1 MGLNTTAVYISQE
14 TYRRVTRQAR
24 KAGKAPDDWTREVI
38 EAALQTREQARPQT
52 TLDVLRSAGRVRP
65 LSDALR
71 RKIIPGVTLD
81 EVRKALSEAPG
92 PSLSEIIAEQRGATL

>member
-1 MGLNTTAVYISQE
+1 MGLNMAAVYISQE
-14 TYRRVTRQAR
+14 TYRRVASQAR

-38 EAALQTREQARPQT
+38 EAALQMREPIRPRT
-52 TLDVLRSAGRVRP
+52 TPEVLRSAGRVRP

-71 RKIIPGVTLD
+71 RRIIPGVTLD
-81 EVRKALSEAPG
+81 EVREALSEAPG